1 MRQILVAAQ
10 PALLGS
16 ISVSENITLTLG
28 TIILIVVCREY
39 LSELI
44 FVGVWLRG
52 MTMVQCLQTMVC
64 EYTILIIML
73 YIGLRCFFQ
82 RNNQLIRRFSH
93 FVVGIIIFQIIN
105 IPVRMVDAGI
115 AQMPQMVVF
124 VLNCGFMIAE
134 TFVTYEWFNFFENS
148 QNSFLI
154 KSRSVKIFGLVPLV
168 LMAILSIASWW
179 THWLFYADEAGLY
192 HRGTLFAL
200 QIVLPYT
207 YVLVTLISAVVYSI
221 TRREKRS
228 AVIMTIALI
237 PALICSVLQV
247 IAGGSYILAG
257 LTLSAIFV
265 YMELCMEDIRK
276 VEKLEMLEKSKQDLE
291 EALDMANKANSAKTV
306 FLNSMSH
313 DIRTPMNAI
322 IGFTDILGENLE
334 NTEKARDY
342 ISKIKSSS
350 DYLLSLINNVLEM
363 ARIESGRTEL
373 EEYDVSI
380 EKCLDAVYWLFE
392 GQMKEKNIKFTW
404 DMDVK
409 HNNIQCDIVKLKELL
424 MNIVNNAYKYSLPG
438 DTVAVRIEEIP
449 CDRDGYVKIRTIVK
463 DTGIGMSEEFLE
475 HIFEDFTRAQ
485 TSTESGQFGTGLGMA
500 IVKRIVDLM
509 GGTIDVQSKQG
520 IGTTFTVVLE
530 HKMSAGEGDRHEV
543 VKTTNCYSL
552 KGKRILLA
560 EDNDLNAEIALAI
573 LSGAGVVA
581 DRACDGIQCVDMLKK
596 SEQGYYDL
604 VLMDIQM
611 PNMDGYE
618 AAKTIRRFEDKD
630 LADIPIVAMT
640 ANAFDEDRKQAF
652 AAGMNGH
659 IAKPVSA
666 ENLKRTLADII

>member
-1 MRQILVAAQ
+1 MMI
-10 PALLGS
+10 
-16 ISVSENITLTLG
+16 
-28 TIILIVVCREY
+28 
-39 LSELI
+39 
-44 FVGVWLRG
+44 
-52 MTMVQCLQTMVC
+52 QCLQTMAC
-64 EYTILIIML
+64 EYAILVIMI

-105 IPVRMVDAGI
+105 IPVRMIDAGLAHMSQI
-115 AQMPQMVVF
+115 TVF
-124 VLNCGFMIAE
+124 VLNSAFMIAE
-134 TFVTYEWFNFFENS
+134 TFVTYEWFVFFEHV
-148 QNSFLI
+148 QDSFLI
-154 KSRSVKIFGLVPLV
+154 KSKLVRLLGIVPLV
-168 LMAILSIASWW
+168 LITVLSIASWW
-179 THWLFYADEAGLY
+179 TYWLFYADDAGVY

-207 YVLVTLISAVVYSI
+207 YVVVTLVSAVAYSI
-221 TRREKRS
+221 TRKEKRS

-276 VEKLEMLEKSKQDLE
+276 VEKLAMLEKSKRELE

-322 IGFTDILGENLE
+322 IGFTDLLGENLGDE
-334 NTEKARDY
+334 KKARDY
-342 ISKIKSSS
+342 IGKIKSSS

-363 ARIESGRTEL
+363 ARIESGRSDLDER
-373 EEYDVSI
+373 DISV
-380 EKCLDAVYWLFE
+380 EKSLDAVYWIFE
-392 GQMKEKNIKFTW
+392 AQMKEKHIDFIW
-404 DMDVK
+404 DVNVK
-409 HNNIQCDIVKLKELL
+409 HNNIKCDVVKLKEIL
-424 MNIVNNAYKYSLPG
+424 MNIINNAYKYSLPG
-438 DTVAVRIEEIP
+438 DSVAVRIEEIP
-449 CDRDGYVKIRTIVK
+449 CDRDGYARIQTTVK

-500 IVKRIVDLM
+500 IVKKIVDLM

-520 IGTTFTVVLE
+520 VGTTFTVTLE
-530 HKMSAGEGDRHEV
+530 HKIAEIAAENREV
-543 VKTTNCYSL
+543 VKSTEDYSFR
-552 KGKRILLA
+552 GKRILLV
-560 EDNDLNAEIALAI
+560 EDNDLNAEIAQTILA
-573 LSGAGVVA
+573 GTGMTV
-581 DRACDGIQCVDMLKK
+581 DRACDGIQCVDVLKG
-596 SEQGYYDL
+596 SEPGYYDM

-618 AAKTIRRFEDKD
+618 ATRIIRQFEDKR
-630 LADIPIVAMT
+630 LSEIPIIAMT
-640 ANAFDEDRKQAF
+640 ANAFAEDRKQAF
-652 AAGMNGH
+652 DAGMNGH
-659 IAKPVSA
+659 IAKPINA
-666 ENLKRTLADII
+666 EDLKMTLAGIL

>member
-1 MRQILVAAQ
+1 MMIQ
-10 PALLGS
+10 
-16 ISVSENITLTLG
+16 
-28 TIILIVVCREY
+28 
-39 LSELI
+39 
-44 FVGVWLRG
+44 F
-52 MTMVQCLQTMVC
+52 LQTMAC
-64 EYTILIIML
+64 EYAILAIMI

-105 IPVRMVDAGI
+105 IPVRMIDAGLAHMSQI
-115 AQMPQMVVF
+115 TVF
-124 VLNCGFMIAE
+124 VLNSAFMIAE
-134 TFVTYEWFNFFENS
+134 TFVTYEWFVFFEHV
-148 QNSFLI
+148 QDSFLI
-154 KSRSVKIFGLVPLV
+154 KSKLVRLFGIVPLV
-168 LMAILSIASWW
+168 LITVLSIASWW
-179 THWLFYADEAGLY
+179 THWLFYADDAGVY

-207 YVLVTLISAVVYSI
+207 YVVVTLVSAVAYSK
-221 TRREKRS
+221 TRKEKRS

-276 VEKLEMLEKSKQDLE
+276 VEKLAMLEKSKRELE

-322 IGFTDILGENLE
+322 IGFTDLLGENLGDE
-334 NTEKARDY
+334 KKARDY
-342 ISKIKSSS
+342 IGKIKSSS

-363 ARIESGRTEL
+363 ARIESGRSDLDER
-373 EEYDVSI
+373 DISV
-380 EKCLDAVYWLFE
+380 EKSLDAVYWIFE
-392 GQMKEKNIKFTW
+392 AQMKEKHIDFIW
-404 DMDVK
+404 DVNVK
-409 HNNIQCDIVKLKELL
+409 HNNIKCDVVKLKEIL
-424 MNIVNNAYKYSLPG
+424 MNIINNAYKYSLPG
-438 DTVAVRIEEIP
+438 DSVAVRIEEIP
-449 CDRDGYVKIRTIVK
+449 CDRDGYARIQTTVK

-500 IVKRIVDLM
+500 IVKKIVDLM

-520 IGTTFTVVLE
+520 VGTTFTVTLE
-530 HKMSAGEGDRHEV
+530 HKIAEIAVENREV
-543 VKTTNCYSL
+543 VKSTEDYSFR
-552 KGKRILLA
+552 GKRILLV
-560 EDNDLNAEIALAI
+560 EDNDLNAEIAQTILA
-573 LSGAGVVA
+573 GTGMTV
-581 DRACDGIQCVDMLKK
+581 DRACDGIQCVDVLKG
-596 SEQGYYDL
+596 SEPGYYDM

-618 AAKTIRRFEDKD
+618 ATRIIRQLEDKR
-630 LADIPIVAMT
+630 LSEIPIIAMT
-640 ANAFDEDRKQAF
+640 ANAFAEDRKQAF
-652 AAGMNGH
+652 DAGMNGH
-659 IAKPVSA
+659 IAKPINA
-666 ENLKRTLADII
+666 ENLKMTLAGIL

>member
-1 MRQILVAAQ
+1 MI
-10 PALLGS
+10 
-16 ISVSENITLTLG
+16 
-28 TIILIVVCREY
+28 
-39 LSELI
+39 
-44 FVGVWLRG
+44 
-52 MTMVQCLQTMVC
+52 QCLQTMAC
-64 EYTILIIML
+64 EYAILVIMI

-105 IPVRMVDAGI
+105 IPVRMIDAGLAHMSQI
-115 AQMPQMVVF
+115 TVF
-124 VLNCGFMIAE
+124 VLNSAFMIAE
-134 TFVTYEWFNFFENS
+134 TFVTYEWFVFFEHV
-148 QNSFLI
+148 QDSFLI
-154 KSRSVKIFGLVPLV
+154 KSKLVRLFGIVPLV
-168 LMAILSIASWW
+168 LITALSIASWW
-179 THWLFYADEAGLY
+179 THWLFYADDAGVY

-207 YVLVTLISAVVYSI
+207 YVVVTLVSAVAYSI
-221 TRREKRS
+221 TRKEKRS

-276 VEKLEMLEKSKQDLE
+276 VEKLAMLEKSKRELE

-322 IGFTDILGENLE
+322 IGFTDLLGENLGDE
-334 NTEKARDY
+334 KKARDY
-342 ISKIKSSS
+342 IGKIKSSS

-363 ARIESGRTEL
+363 ARIESGRSDLDER
-373 EEYDVSI
+373 DISV
-380 EKCLDAVYWLFE
+380 EKSLDAVYWIFE
-392 GQMKEKNIKFTW
+392 AQMKEKHIDFIW
-404 DMDVK
+404 DVNVK
-409 HNNIQCDIVKLKELL
+409 HNNIKCDVVKLKEIL
-424 MNIVNNAYKYSLPG
+424 MNIINNAYKYSLPG
-438 DTVAVRIEEIP
+438 DSVAVRIEEIP
-449 CDRDGYVKIRTIVK
+449 CDRDGYARIQTTVK

-500 IVKRIVDLM
+500 IVKKIVDLM

-520 IGTTFTVVLE
+520 VGTTFTVTLE
-530 HKMSAGEGDRHEV
+530 HKIAEIAAENREV
-543 VKTTNCYSL
+543 VKSTEDYSFR
-552 KGKRILLA
+552 GKRILLV
-560 EDNDLNAEIALAI
+560 EDNDLNAEIAQTILA
-573 LSGAGVVA
+573 GTGMTV
-581 DRACDGIQCVDMLKK
+581 DRACDGIQCVDVLKG
-596 SEQGYYDL
+596 SEPGYYDM

-618 AAKTIRRFEDKD
+618 ATRIIRQFEDKR
-630 LADIPIVAMT
+630 LSEIPIIAMT
-640 ANAFDEDRKQAF
+640 ANAFAEDRKQAF
-652 AAGMNGH
+652 DAGMNGH
-659 IAKPVSA
+659 IAKPINA
-666 ENLKRTLADII
+666 ENLKMTLAGIL

>member
-1 MRQILVAAQ
+1 MMI
-10 PALLGS
+10 
-16 ISVSENITLTLG
+16 
-28 TIILIVVCREY
+28 
-39 LSELI
+39 
-44 FVGVWLRG
+44 
-52 MTMVQCLQTMVC
+52 QCLQTMAC
-64 EYTILIIML
+64 EYAILVIMI

-105 IPVRMVDAGI
+105 IPVRMIDAGLAHMSQI
-115 AQMPQMVVF
+115 TVF
-124 VLNCGFMIAE
+124 VLNSAFMIAE
-134 TFVTYEWFNFFENS
+134 TFVTYEWFVFFEHV
-148 QNSFLI
+148 QDSFLI
-154 KSRSVKIFGLVPLV
+154 KSKLVRLFGIVPLV
-168 LMAILSIASWW
+168 LITVLSIASWW
-179 THWLFYADEAGLY
+179 THWLFYADDAGVY

-207 YVLVTLISAVVYSI
+207 YVVVTLVSAVAYSI
-221 TRREKRS
+221 TRKEKRS

-276 VEKLEMLEKSKQDLE
+276 VEKLAMLEKSKRELE

-322 IGFTDILGENLE
+322 IGFTDLLGENLGDE
-334 NTEKARDY
+334 KKARDY
-342 ISKIKSSS
+342 IGKIKSSS

-363 ARIESGRTEL
+363 ARIESGRSDLDER
-373 EEYDVSI
+373 DISV
-380 EKCLDAVYWLFE
+380 EKSLDAVYWIFE
-392 GQMKEKNIKFTW
+392 AQMKEKHIDFIW
-404 DMDVK
+404 DVNVK
-409 HNNIQCDIVKLKELL
+409 HNNIKCDAVKLKEIL
-424 MNIVNNAYKYSLPG
+424 MNIINNAYKYSLPG
-438 DTVAVRIEEIP
+438 DSVAVRIEEIP
-449 CDRDGYVKIRTIVK
+449 CDRDGYARIQTTVK

-500 IVKRIVDLM
+500 IVKKIVDLM

-520 IGTTFTVVLE
+520 IGTTFTVTLE
-530 HKMSAGEGDRHEV
+530 HKIAEIAAENREV
-543 VKTTNCYSL
+543 VKSTEDYSFR
-552 KGKRILLA
+552 GKRILLV
-560 EDNDLNAEIALAI
+560 EDNDLNAEIAQTILA
-573 LSGAGVVA
+573 GTGMTV
-581 DRACDGIQCVDMLKK
+581 DRACDGIQCVDVLKG
-596 SEQGYYDL
+596 SEPGYYDM

-618 AAKTIRRFEDKD
+618 ATRIIRQLEDKR
-630 LADIPIVAMT
+630 LSEIPIIAMT
-640 ANAFDEDRKQAF
+640 ANAFAEDRKQAF
-652 AAGMNGH
+652 DAGMNGH
-659 IAKPVSA
+659 IAKPINA
-666 ENLKRTLADII
+666 ENLKMTLAGIL

>member
-1 MRQILVAAQ
+1 MMI
-10 PALLGS
+10 
-16 ISVSENITLTLG
+16 
-28 TIILIVVCREY
+28 
-39 LSELI
+39 
-44 FVGVWLRG
+44 
-52 MTMVQCLQTMVC
+52 QCLQTMAC
-64 EYTILIIML
+64 EYAILVIMI

-105 IPVRMVDAGI
+105 IPVRMIDAGLAHMSQI
-115 AQMPQMVVF
+115 TVF
-124 VLNCGFMIAE
+124 VLNSAFMIAE
-134 TFVTYEWFNFFENS
+134 TFVTYEWFVFFEHV
-148 QNSFLI
+148 QDSFLI
-154 KSRSVKIFGLVPLV
+154 KSKLVRLFGIVPLV
-168 LMAILSIASWW
+168 LITVLSIASWW
-179 THWLFYADEAGLY
+179 THWLFYADDAGVY

-207 YVLVTLISAVVYSI
+207 YVVVTLVSAVAYSI
-221 TRREKRS
+221 TRKEKRS

-276 VEKLEMLEKSKQDLE
+276 VEKLAMLEKSKRELE

-322 IGFTDILGENLE
+322 IGFTDLLGENLGDE
-334 NTEKARDY
+334 KKARDY

-363 ARIESGRTEL
+363 ARIESGRSDLDER
-373 EEYDVSI
+373 DISV
-380 EKCLDAVYWLFE
+380 EKSLDAVYWIFE
-392 GQMKEKNIKFTW
+392 AQMKEKHIDFIW
-404 DMDVK
+404 DVNVK
-409 HNNIQCDIVKLKELL
+409 HNNIKCDAVKLKEIL
-424 MNIVNNAYKYSLPG
+424 MNIINNAYKYSLPG
-438 DTVAVRIEEIP
+438 DSVAVRIEEIP
-449 CDRDGYVKIRTIVK
+449 CDRDGYARIQTTVK

-500 IVKRIVDLM
+500 IVKKIVDLM
-509 GGTIDVQSKQG
+509 GGTIDVQSRQG
-520 IGTTFTVVLE
+520 IGTTFTVTLE
-530 HKMSAGEGDRHEV
+530 HKIAEIAAENREV
-543 VKTTNCYSL
+543 VKSTEDYSFR
-552 KGKRILLA
+552 GKRILLV
-560 EDNDLNAEIALAI
+560 EDNDLNAEIAQTILA
-573 LSGAGVVA
+573 GTGMTV
-581 DRACDGIQCVDMLKK
+581 DRACDGIQCVDVLKG
-596 SEQGYYDL
+596 SEPGYYDM

-618 AAKTIRRFEDKD
+618 ATRIIRQLEDKR
-630 LADIPIVAMT
+630 LSEIPIIAMT
-640 ANAFDEDRKQAF
+640 ANAFAEDRKQAF
-652 AAGMNGH
+652 DAGMNGH
-659 IAKPVSA
+659 IAKPINA
-666 ENLKRTLADII
+666 ENLKMTLAGIL

>member
-1 MRQILVAAQ
+1 MI
-10 PALLGS
+10 
-16 ISVSENITLTLG
+16 
-28 TIILIVVCREY
+28 
-39 LSELI
+39 
-44 FVGVWLRG
+44 
-52 MTMVQCLQTMVC
+52 QCLQTMAC
-64 EYTILIIML
+64 EYAILVIMI

-105 IPVRMVDAGI
+105 IPVRMIDAGLAHMSQI
-115 AQMPQMVVF
+115 TVF
-124 VLNCGFMIAE
+124 VLNSAFMIAE
-134 TFVTYEWFNFFENS
+134 TFVTYEWFVFFEHV
-148 QNSFLI
+148 QDSFLI
-154 KSRSVKIFGLVPLV
+154 KSKLVRLFGIVPLV
-168 LMAILSIASWW
+168 LITALSIASWW
-179 THWLFYADEAGLY
+179 THWLFYADDAGVY

-207 YVLVTLISAVVYSI
+207 YVVVTLVSAVAYSI
-221 TRREKRS
+221 TRKEKRS

-276 VEKLEMLEKSKQDLE
+276 VEKLAMLEKSKRELE

-322 IGFTDILGENLE
+322 IGFTDLLGENLGDE
-334 NTEKARDY
+334 KKARDY
-342 ISKIKSSS
+342 IGKIKSSS

-363 ARIESGRTEL
+363 ARIESGRSDLDER
-373 EEYDVSI
+373 DISV
-380 EKCLDAVYWLFE
+380 EKSLDAVYWIFE
-392 GQMKEKNIKFTW
+392 AQMKEKHIDFIW
-404 DMDVK
+404 DVNVK
-409 HNNIQCDIVKLKELL
+409 HNNIKCDVVKLKEIL
-424 MNIVNNAYKYSLPG
+424 MNIINNAYKYSLPG
-438 DTVAVRIEEIP
+438 DSVAVRIEEIP
-449 CDRDGYVKIRTIVK
+449 CDRDGYARIQTTVK

-500 IVKRIVDLM
+500 IVKKIVDLM

-520 IGTTFTVVLE
+520 VGTTFTVTLE
-530 HKMSAGEGDRHEV
+530 HKIAEIAAENREV
-543 VKTTNCYSL
+543 VKSTEDYSFR
-552 KGKRILLA
+552 GKRILLV
-560 EDNDLNAEIALAI
+560 EDNDLNAEIAQTILA
-573 LSGAGVVA
+573 GTGMTV
-581 DRACDGIQCVDMLKK
+581 DRACDGIQCVDVLKG
-596 SEQGYYDL
+596 SEPGYYDM

-618 AAKTIRRFEDKD
+618 ATRIIRQFEDKR
-630 LADIPIVAMT
+630 LSEIPIIAMT
-640 ANAFDEDRKQAF
+640 ANAFAEDRKQAF
-652 AAGMNGH
+652 DAGMNGH
-659 IAKPVSA
+659 IAKPINA
-666 ENLKRTLADII
+666 EDLKMTLAGIL

>member
-1 MRQILVAAQ
+1 MI
-10 PALLGS
+10 
-16 ISVSENITLTLG
+16 
-28 TIILIVVCREY
+28 
-39 LSELI
+39 
-44 FVGVWLRG
+44 
-52 MTMVQCLQTMVC
+52 QCLQTMAC
-64 EYTILIIML
+64 EYAILVIMI

-105 IPVRMVDAGI
+105 IPVRMIDAGLAHMSQI
-115 AQMPQMVVF
+115 TVF
-124 VLNCGFMIAE
+124 VLNSAFMIAE
-134 TFVTYEWFNFFENS
+134 TFVTYEWFVFFEHV
-148 QNSFLI
+148 QDSFLI
-154 KSRSVKIFGLVPLV
+154 KSKLVRLFGIVPLV
-168 LMAILSIASWW
+168 LITVLSIASWW
-179 THWLFYADEAGLY
+179 THWLFYADDAGVY

-207 YVLVTLISAVVYSI
+207 YVVVTLVSAVAYSI
-221 TRREKRS
+221 TRKEKRS

-276 VEKLEMLEKSKQDLE
+276 VEKLAMLEKSKRELE

-322 IGFTDILGENLE
+322 IGFTDLLGENLGDE
-334 NTEKARDY
+334 KKARDY
-342 ISKIKSSS
+342 IGKIKSSS

-363 ARIESGRTEL
+363 ARIESGRSDLDER
-373 EEYDVSI
+373 DISV
-380 EKCLDAVYWLFE
+380 EKSLDAVYWIFE
-392 GQMKEKNIKFTW
+392 AQMKEKHIDFIW
-404 DMDVK
+404 DVNVK
-409 HNNIQCDIVKLKELL
+409 HNNIKCDVVKLKEIL
-424 MNIVNNAYKYSLPG
+424 MNIINNAYKYSLPG
-438 DTVAVRIEEIP
+438 DSVAVRIEEIP
-449 CDRDGYVKIRTIVK
+449 CDRDGYARIQTTVK

-500 IVKRIVDLM
+500 IVKKIVDLM

-520 IGTTFTVVLE
+520 VGTTFTVTLE
-530 HKMSAGEGDRHEV
+530 HKIAEIAVENREV
-543 VKTTNCYSL
+543 VKSTEDYSFR
-552 KGKRILLA
+552 GKRILLV
-560 EDNDLNAEIALAI
+560 EDNDLNAEIAQTILA
-573 LSGAGVVA
+573 GTGMTV
-581 DRACDGIQCVDMLKK
+581 DRACDGIQCVDVLKG
-596 SEQGYYDL
+596 SEPGYYDM

-618 AAKTIRRFEDKD
+618 ATRIIRQFEDKR
-630 LADIPIVAMT
+630 LSEIPIIAMT
-640 ANAFDEDRKQAF
+640 ANAFAEDRKQAF
-652 AAGMNGH
+652 DAGMNGH
-659 IAKPVSA
+659 IAKPINA
-666 ENLKRTLADII
+666 EDLKMTLAGIL

>member
-1 MRQILVAAQ
+1 M
-10 PALLGS
+10 S
-16 ISVSENITLTLG
+16 I
-28 TIILIVVCREY
+28 
-39 LSELI
+39 
-44 FVGVWLRG
+44 RG
-52 MTMVQCLQTMVC
+52 GIMMIQCLQTMAC
-64 EYTILIIML
+64 EYAILVIMI

-105 IPVRMVDAGI
+105 IPVRMIDAGLAHMSQI
-115 AQMPQMVVF
+115 TVF
-124 VLNCGFMIAE
+124 VLNSAFMIAE
-134 TFVTYEWFNFFENS
+134 TFVTYEWFVFFEHV
-148 QNSFLI
+148 QDSFLI
-154 KSRSVKIFGLVPLV
+154 KSKLVRLFGIVPLV
-168 LMAILSIASWW
+168 LITVLSIASWW
-179 THWLFYADEAGLY
+179 THWLFYADDAGVY

-207 YVLVTLISAVVYSI
+207 YVVVTLVSAVAYSI
-221 TRREKRS
+221 TRKEKRS

-276 VEKLEMLEKSKQDLE
+276 VEKLAMLEKSKRELE

-322 IGFTDILGENLE
+322 IGFTDLLGENLGDE
-334 NTEKARDY
+334 KKARDY
-342 ISKIKSSS
+342 IGKIKSSS

-363 ARIESGRTEL
+363 ARIESGRSDLDER
-373 EEYDVSI
+373 DISV
-380 EKCLDAVYWLFE
+380 EKSLDAVYWIFE
-392 GQMKEKNIKFTW
+392 AQMKEKHIDFIW
-404 DMDVK
+404 DVNVK
-409 HNNIQCDIVKLKELL
+409 HNNIKCDAVKLKEIL
-424 MNIVNNAYKYSLPG
+424 MNIINNAYKYSLPG
-438 DTVAVRIEEIP
+438 DSVAVRIEEIP
-449 CDRDGYVKIRTIVK
+449 CDRDGYARIQTTVK

-500 IVKRIVDLM
+500 IVKKIVDLM

-520 IGTTFTVVLE
+520 IGTTFTVTLE
-530 HKMSAGEGDRHEV
+530 HKIAEIAAENREM
-543 VKTTNCYSL
+543 VKSTEDYSFR
-552 KGKRILLA
+552 GKRILLV
-560 EDNDLNAEIALAI
+560 EDNDLNAEIAQTILA
-573 LSGAGVVA
+573 GTGMTV
-581 DRACDGIQCVDMLKK
+581 DRACDGIQCVDVLKG
-596 SEQGYYDL
+596 SEPGYYDM

-618 AAKTIRRFEDKD
+618 ATRIIRQLEDKR
-630 LADIPIVAMT
+630 LSEIPIIAMT
-640 ANAFDEDRKQAF
+640 ANAFAEDRKQAF
-652 AAGMNGH
+652 DAGMNGH
-659 IAKPVSA
+659 IAKPINA
-666 ENLKRTLADII
+666 ENLKMTLAGIL

>member
-1 MRQILVAAQ
+1 MMI
-10 PALLGS
+10 
-16 ISVSENITLTLG
+16 
-28 TIILIVVCREY
+28 
-39 LSELI
+39 
-44 FVGVWLRG
+44 
-52 MTMVQCLQTMVC
+52 QCLQTMAC
-64 EYTILIIML
+64 EYAILVIMI

-105 IPVRMVDAGI
+105 IPVRMIDAGLAHMSQI
-115 AQMPQMVVF
+115 TVF
-124 VLNCGFMIAE
+124 VLNSAFMIAE
-134 TFVTYEWFNFFENS
+134 TFVTYEWFVFFEHV
-148 QNSFLI
+148 QDSFLI
-154 KSRSVKIFGLVPLV
+154 KSKLVRLFGIVPLV
-168 LMAILSIASWW
+168 LITALSIASWW
-179 THWLFYADEAGLY
+179 THWLFYADDAGVY

-207 YVLVTLISAVVYSI
+207 YVVVTLVSAVAYSI
-221 TRREKRS
+221 TRKEKRS

-276 VEKLEMLEKSKQDLE
+276 VEKLAMLEKSKRELE

-322 IGFTDILGENLE
+322 IGFTDLLGENLGDE
-334 NTEKARDY
+334 KKARDY
-342 ISKIKSSS
+342 IGKIKSSS

-363 ARIESGRTEL
+363 ARIESGRSDLDER
-373 EEYDVSI
+373 DISV
-380 EKCLDAVYWLFE
+380 EKSLDAVYWIFE
-392 GQMKEKNIKFTW
+392 AQMKEKHIDFIW
-404 DMDVK
+404 DVNVK
-409 HNNIQCDIVKLKELL
+409 HNNIKCDVVKLKEIL
-424 MNIVNNAYKYSLPG
+424 MNIINNAYKYSLPG
-438 DTVAVRIEEIP
+438 DSVAVRIEEIP
-449 CDRDGYVKIRTIVK
+449 CDRDGYARIQTTVK

-500 IVKRIVDLM
+500 IVKKIVDLM

-520 IGTTFTVVLE
+520 VGTTFTVTLE
-530 HKMSAGEGDRHEV
+530 HKIAEIAVENREV
-543 VKTTNCYSL
+543 VKSTEDYSFR
-552 KGKRILLA
+552 GKRILLV
-560 EDNDLNAEIALAI
+560 EDNDLNAEIAQTILA
-573 LSGAGVVA
+573 GTGMTV
-581 DRACDGIQCVDMLKK
+581 DRACDGIQCVDVLKG
-596 SEQGYYDL
+596 SEPGYYDM

-618 AAKTIRRFEDKD
+618 ATRIIRQFEDKR
-630 LADIPIVAMT
+630 LSEIPIIAMT
-640 ANAFDEDRKQAF
+640 ANAFAEDRKQAF
-652 AAGMNGH
+652 DAGMNGH
-659 IAKPVSA
+659 IAKPINA
-666 ENLKRTLADII
+666 EDLKMTLAGIL

>member
-1 MRQILVAAQ
+1 MMI
-10 PALLGS
+10 
-16 ISVSENITLTLG
+16 
-28 TIILIVVCREY
+28 
-39 LSELI
+39 
-44 FVGVWLRG
+44 
-52 MTMVQCLQTMVC
+52 QCLQTMAC
-64 EYTILIIML
+64 EYAILVIMI

-105 IPVRMVDAGI
+105 IPVRMIDAGLAHMSQI
-115 AQMPQMVVF
+115 TVF
-124 VLNCGFMIAE
+124 VLNSAFMIAE
-134 TFVTYEWFNFFENS
+134 TFVTYEWFVFFEHV
-148 QNSFLI
+148 QDSFLI
-154 KSRSVKIFGLVPLV
+154 KSKLVRLFGIVPLV
-168 LMAILSIASWW
+168 LITVLSIASWW
-179 THWLFYADEAGLY
+179 THWLFYADDAGVY

-207 YVLVTLISAVVYSI
+207 YVVVTLVSAVAYSI
-221 TRREKRS
+221 TRKEKRS

-276 VEKLEMLEKSKQDLE
+276 VEKLAMLEKSKRELE

-322 IGFTDILGENLE
+322 IGFTDLLGENLGDE
-334 NTEKARDY
+334 KKARDY

-363 ARIESGRTEL
+363 ARIESGRSDLDER
-373 EEYDVSI
+373 DISV
-380 EKCLDAVYWLFE
+380 EKSLDAVYWIFE
-392 GQMKEKNIKFTW
+392 AQMKEKHIDFIW
-404 DMDVK
+404 DVNVK
-409 HNNIQCDIVKLKELL
+409 HNNIKCDAVKLKEIL
-424 MNIVNNAYKYSLPG
+424 MNIINNAYKYSLPG
-438 DTVAVRIEEIP
+438 DSVAVRIEEIP
-449 CDRDGYVKIRTIVK
+449 CDRDGYARIQTTVK

-500 IVKRIVDLM
+500 IVKKIVDLM

-520 IGTTFTVVLE
+520 VGTTFTVTLE
-530 HKMSAGEGDRHEV
+530 HKIAEIAAENREV
-543 VKTTNCYSL
+543 VKSTEDYSFR
-552 KGKRILLA
+552 GKRILLV
-560 EDNDLNAEIALAI
+560 EDNDLNAEIAQTILA
-573 LSGAGVVA
+573 GTGMTV
-581 DRACDGIQCVDMLKK
+581 DRACDGIQCVDVLKG
-596 SEQGYYDL
+596 SEPGYYDM

-618 AAKTIRRFEDKD
+618 ATRIIRQFEDKR
-630 LADIPIVAMT
+630 LSEIPIIAMT
-640 ANAFDEDRKQAF
+640 ANAFAEDRKQAF
-652 AAGMNGH
+652 DAGMNGH
-659 IAKPVSA
+659 IAKPINA
-666 ENLKRTLADII
+666 EDLKTTLAGIL